1 MQYSPSSRKARVDG
15 STDPGRWAIARRNIR
30 AWFRIFFM
38 AVPAA
43 IVCSTSLRLPACLER
58 NIRLNLVQPLPQMLN
73 EIFLLECVLVKV
85 VKVPQAAAKH
95 SDGILQRFCSG
106 AENFTE

>member
-1 MQYSPSSRKARVDG
+1 MYVRCTYGVHAGV
-15 STDPGRWAIARRNIR
+15 
-30 AWFRIFFM
+30 
-38 AVPAA
+38 
-43 IVCSTSLRLPACLER
+43 LER
-58 NIRLNLVQPLPQMLN
+58 YIRLNLVQPLPQTLN